1 MKLGALLSDTAARR
15 PAHIACVCGPHER
28 TFAGLDQKA
37 THVANAL
44 RSLDVK
50 PGDRVA
56 LYLPNCMAAIELM
69 CGCARAGAVVVP
81 IPSRLTIAEADYIIS
96 DSEPRVLFTA
106 DANVHVTGGHLV
118 KFVLDVERE
127 ADALADF
134 LAQPDDTP
142 FPPLPQQPD
151 DIVLGYTSGTTGN
164 PKGAVGTHSTIIL
177 NSGMITATEYG
188 LHADDRMLVTSPIA
202 HRVGLSRIVNMICT
216 GLTTVVMQ
224 RFDAAAAIDLIER
237 YQITGISVVPTIARL
252 LAPEFAKD
260 AERCRSLEYLYATG
274 EAFPVPLKTEIA
286 ATLPWLKLHTSYAQ
300 TEAGFVCNLRPHEQT
315 LKPESVGRAVPGVEV
330 RIVDEQCRD
339 VALGE
344 AGEILVRGGTPGSG
358 TTMREYFRRPDET
371 REAFVDGWLRTGD
384 MGRADADG
392 YFYFVDRLKDM
403 VVSGGLNIYAK
414 EVELAIVS
422 HTGVADAAVVGVPDH
437 EYGEAVLAFVECERG
452 ATLSAADIIAHC
464 RALLASYKKPRHII
478 FVERMPRTA
487 SGKVRKPELRALYAQ
502 ELEQL

>member
-1 MKLGALLSDTAARR
+1 MKLGALLSDMAARR
-15 PAHIACVCGPHER
+15 PAHIACICGPRTDICRAGPKSNPGCER
-28 TFAGLDQKA
+28 VTFAWRQTRGPGC
-37 THVANAL
+37 
-44 RSLDVK
+44 SLFAQLHGRHRTD
-50 PGDRVA
+50 
-56 LYLPNCMAAIELM
+56 
-69 CGCARAGAVVVP
+69 VVVHGLVRLLLP

-134 LAQPDDTP
+134 LAQPDDKP

-216 GLTTVVMQ
+216 GLTTLFMQ
-224 RFDAAAAIDLIER
+224 LFDAAGAIDLIER

-260 AERCRSLEYLYATG
+260 AARCRSLEYLYATG

-286 ATLPWLKLHTSYAQ
+286 ATLPWLKLHVVRAD
-300 TEAGFVCNLRPHEQT
+300 GGGLCLNLRPHEQT

-392 YFYFVDRLKDM
+392 YFYFVDRLKDR

-422 HTGVADAAVVGVPDH
+422 HTGGADAAVVGVPDH
-437 EYGEAVLAFVECERG
+437 ESGEAVLAFVECERS
-452 ATLSAADIIAHC
+452 ATLSAADIVAHC
-464 RALLASYKKPRHII
+464 RALLASYKKPRHVI